1 MTTYTAK
8 EAKSRLGEVLRDA
21 LSAPVVI
28 TVHGRPSVRVS
39 AYSEEGEDRPQRND
53 HEILDI
59 VKHKLSCEVLAR
71 FTVAEIKKKSVSNI
85 ERWRSQGTFGQ
96 AYADWL
102 EILLDP
108 DDHKL
113 ISAMVGSSDRSN
125 QLRQSLP
132 YVGMLDPD
140 IVRKVNEEVRA

>member
-8 EAKSRLGEVLRDA
+8 DAKNRLGEVLRDA

-28 TVHGRPSVRVS
+28 TVHGRPSVRVT
-39 AYSEEGEDRPQRND
+39 AYKESMEEVPKRNS
-53 HEILDI
+53 HEVLDM

-71 FTVAEIKKKSVSNI
+71 YTVWEIKEKSVSNI

-96 AYADWL
+96 AYSDWL
-102 EILLDP
+102 AILQDP
-108 DDHKL
+108 DDRKL
-113 ISAMVGSSDRSN
+113 ISAMVGSSERSN

-132 YVGMLDPD
+132 YVGMLDQE
-140 IVRKVNEEVRA
+140 IVRKINEEVRG